1 MEPFEGNEEERER
14 WWSERELGGS
24 VHGGAAGTE
33 RLRPTYMSKEP
44 LTLVRR
50 RGEGG
55 GALCAGNRTA
65 VAWRRRNAAAEA
77 RASDGERSSRSGS
90 PEK

>member
-1 MEPFEGNEEERER
+1 MIEPFEGNEEERER
-14 WWSERELGGS
+14 RWSEREL
-24 VHGGAAGTE
+24 GGAAGTE
-33 RLRPTYMSKEP
+33 RLRPTYTSKEL

-55 GALCAGNRTA
+55 GALCVGNQTA
-65 VAWRRRNAAAEA
+65 VNAAACRRRNAAVEA